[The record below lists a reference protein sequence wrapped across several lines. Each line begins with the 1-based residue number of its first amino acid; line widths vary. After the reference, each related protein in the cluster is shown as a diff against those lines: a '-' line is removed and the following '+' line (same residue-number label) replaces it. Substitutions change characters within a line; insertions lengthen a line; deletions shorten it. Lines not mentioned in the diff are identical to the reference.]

1 MDKLLKLAEKMIRSI
16 EERRISFWV
25 LLSSF
30 ASLII
35 IRVLV
40 ENMAAGENSH
50 KGVLTFYEFFDSFAI
65 AYLLSLWI
73 IHKMLAVDFRRAAN
87 ILIVGYS
94 VIIIPPIVDYIMSHG
109 KGFLSFY
116 TFDGFAGL
124 VKRFFTF
131 FGDRPDI
138 GITYGVRAEI
148 LIAVILILIYSYLKS
163 KNILKS
169 ILTSLSVYLVLFLLG
184 TFPSWITIAVEGISK
199 GFLRITGIDAV
210 QMFFSPF
217 SLFSREINSV
227 NDALITRVNMI
238 YILLLTAI
246 LLLAFWKYQKIKL
259 YSFLRNIRAPQIS
272 FHLGLLSIG
281 LGAGI
286 LLSETTVS
294 INFFNV
300 LGFLVLSE
308 AVIFSW
314 LASVVVN
321 DIFDKKVDTIA
332 NPNRPFIKKDFS
344 LLEYKSLGIILFA
357 LSIYLSFL
365 INPKIS
371 FFLIAY
377 QAIAWAY
384 SAWPFRLKRFAFVS
398 TFISALALILIFFS
412 GYILASPSQNL
423 FGLPAS
429 IIIFLIF
436 AYTFSIPLKDFKDI
450 EGDKADGVYTV
461 PVVFGEYWGKII
473 VSSGIFI
480 SFLASILVFNEF
492 RLFWWALILGG
503 ISFWLVNKMKK
514 NPAESKINYR
524 NIFWWILGTISIYGL
539 ILIKIIFS

>member
-1 MDKLLKLAEKMIRSI
+1 MIRSI